1 MNALD
6 RFGAYLTK
14 KVSTMGCAVIFLAI
28 SLISLPA
35 AIQANDMFVF
45 ISWLSQSFLQLVL
58 LPIIMVGQ
66 KIATTEVVAPLHDHH
81 ERHHEML
88 NQIMTHLKLKQ

>member
-1 MNALD
+1 MNILD
-6 RFGAYLTK
+6 RIGGYITR
-14 KVSTMGCAVIFLAI
+14 KVSTMGCAVLFLVVA
-28 SLISLPA
+28 LISLPA
-35 AIQANDMFVF
+35 AIESHDMFVF

-66 KIATTEVVAPLHDHH
+66 RLATAEEIAPLHDHH

-88 NQIMTHLKLKQ
+88 EKIADHLEIDK